1 MKTIWK
7 FLITVLVGLAGVA
20 GFLYSRDFLE
30 VAALSQKLHILCD
43 AFFVVG
49 VVLTAVG
56 LLVFTTNEGAFD
68 MIVYGMR
75 SFIDLFKKT
84 NTRKYETYYDYRVA
98 RSEKKLKFGFLLI
111 CGLVFLAASVA
122 LFYCY
127 KQYI

>member
-49 VVLTAVG
+49 VVLTSVG

-75 SFIDLFKKT
+75 SFIDLFKKN

-111 CGLVFLAASVA
+111 CGLVFLATSVV